1 VRDAVLRYDR
11 PTNPPMSNETQFPT
25 LGFPEEPADLP
36 LQTQIGEF
44 QILSILGKGGMGVVY
59 EAQQRDPERRV
70 ALKVLRGG
78 RLADE
83 MQLRLFRR
91 EAQTLARLIHPN
103 IAALYEA
110 GRTGDGLSF
119 FTMELVRGE
128 PLDKYV
134 MERMGGD
141 RPSPAQLRERLRL
154 FATICRAVAYAHQRG
169 VVHRD
174 LKPSNILVIGDAEG
188 SSPSISI
195 SGPPVATV
203 KILDF
208 GLARINDTDVEA
220 TQLSRVGDIRGTLA
234 YMSPEQARGDSRD
247 IDLRSDVYSLGV
259 TLYETI
265 TGRFPYAVTTSS
277 LMGVLKIIIDEPP
290 KPLQQAFKGGY
301 RLDPDLWTITEKALE
316 KEPDRRYAS
325 SDALAEDIE
334 RYLANRP
341 ILAHPPSTA
350 YQVRKLV
357 SRHRFGFATAAGFA
371 ALLIAGAV
379 LLAVQADKIRRER
392 DRATQEAARATAINQ
407 FLQKTLGA
415 ADPWQRGSHGISLVD
430 ALKQSEKQVH
440 GSFKGQPLVEA
451 DVLEA
456 IARTYHG
463 LGEYADAERLLRSAL
478 ATRIAAE
485 GRATD
490 GVAETL
496 ATLGETLQVQRK
508 ADESE
513 KLLRE
518 SLAIREKLHGRE
530 SGPTAEA
537 LNDLAR
543 TLVNE
548 SNFQEAEK
556 LAKES
561 LAIRERIFG
570 PESLEVAG
578 SLRTLGSLYTE
589 QEKWKE
595 AAAASTREIAIL
607 RALHD
612 DGPLLGGA
620 LNDLAVEQ
628 TQLSDYDTAEKT
640 FDEAMEINLRVL
652 GEDHPEIASGLE
664 NVGNI
669 WYRKGEYAKVAE
681 QLEKVLAIRRRALG
695 DDAEPVGRT
704 MANLG
709 SVYMSSGNDAAALP
723 KFQGAIARLEKFSG
737 PDHPDVA
744 AVLTGEAGA
753 LLHLGR
759 LDEAEAAARRALAI
773 RTAKFPDASVPVA
786 LTRTRLGQILT
797 AKKRYPEADALLRK
811 AADSLAA
818 AGAGAA
824 SYAQNTV
831 KARIALYDAWGKKAE
846 AQTQQAL
853 LADAAMKAAK

>member
-1 VRDAVLRYDR
+1 M
-11 PTNPPMSNETQFPT
+11 NNETQFPT
-25 LGFPEEPADLP
+25 LGFPEEPAELP
-36 LQTQIGEF
+36 PPTEIGEF
-44 QILSILGKGGMGVVY
+44 QILSVLGKGGMGVVY
-59 EAQQRDPERRV
+59 EALQRDPERRV

-103 IAALYEA
+103 IAAIYEA

-134 MERMGGD
+134 LERMGGD

-169 VVHRD
+169 VIHRD
-174 LKPSNILVIGDAEG
+174 LKPSNILVIGDPQG

-195 SGPPVATV
+195 SGPPVPTV

-208 GLARINDTDVEA
+208 GLARMTDNDVEA
-220 TQLSRVGDIRGTLA
+220 TQLSRIGDIRGTLA
-234 YMSPEQARGDSRD
+234 YMSPEQARGDTRE

-265 TGRFPYAVTTSS
+265 TGRFPYDVRTSS

-301 RLDPDLWTITEKALE
+301 KLDPDLWTITEKALE
-316 KEPDRRYAS
+316 KEPDRRYVSA
-325 SDALAEDIE
+325 DALAEDIE

-357 SRHRFGFATAAGFA
+357 SRHRFGFATAAGFLA
-371 ALLIAGAV
+371 VLVAGAI
-379 LLAVQADKIRRER
+379 LLAVQADRIRRER

-415 ADPWQRGSHGISLVD
+415 ADPWQRGSFGVTLVD

-451 DVLEA
+451 DVLVA

-485 GRATD
+485 GRETD
-490 GVAETL
+490 GVAEAL
-496 ATLGETLQVQRK
+496 ATLGGTLQVQRK

-530 SGPTAEA
+530 SREAAET
-537 LNDLAR
+537 LNELAR
-543 TLVNE
+543 TLVNK
-548 SNFQEAEK
+548 SAYKEAET
-556 LAKES
+556 LAREG
-561 LAIRERIFG
+561 LAIRERLAG
-570 PESLEVAG
+570 PRSSEAADSH
-578 SLRTLGSLYTE
+578 RTLCSLYTD
-589 QEKWKE
+589 QEEWKRALE
-595 AAAASTREIAIL
+595 ECGIQVAI
-607 RALHD
+607 RRDLHD
-612 DGPLLGGA
+612 DGPELGGA
-620 LNDLAVEQ
+620 LNDVGVVQ
-628 TQLSDYDTAEKT
+628 TQLGDYDAAEKT
-640 FDEAMEINLRVL
+640 FAEAMVIHRRVL
-652 GEDHPEIASGLE
+652 GEDHPEYASGLE
-664 NVGNI
+664 NIGNI
-669 WYRKGEYAKVAE
+669 WYRKGEYAKTAE
-681 QLEKVLAIRRRALG
+681 QLEKVLAIRRHALG
-695 DDAEPVGRT
+695 EDAEPVGRT
-704 MANLG
+704 MANLA

-723 KFQGAIARLEKFSG
+723 KFRDGLVRLEKFLG

-744 AVLTGEAGA
+744 SVLTSEAGA

-759 LDEAEAAARRALAI
+759 LDEAEAVVRRALAI
-773 RTAKFPDASVPVA
+773 RVAKFPESSVPIA
-786 LTRTRLGQILT
+786 LTRMRLGQILT
-797 AKKRYPEADALLRK
+797 AKKHYPEAD
-811 AADSLAA
+811 
-818 AGAGAA
+818 
-824 SYAQNTV
+824 
-831 KARIALYDAWGKKAE
+831 E
-846 AQTQQAL
+846 
-853 LADAAMKAAK
+853 M